1 MKGRM
6 EFPVFGTI
14 GVLVVADDAR
24 LYEARQAVD
33 DVLGRV
39 DQTCSRFRPD
49 SDLERVNAGAGR
61 AVAADPLLLDAV
73 DVALRAARRTG
84 GAVDPTIGQALRVLG
99 YDRDFASLEV
109 GGPPTTVRIVPVA
122 GWRQVMVDRT
132 AGTICVPAGTR
143 LDLGATAKAWAADRA
158 AGAACRRAGC
168 GVLLSLGG
176 DMAVAGPA
184 PAGGWN
190 VQLADWCGEDLDD
203 AGGSDHG
210 RRLGY
215 FGNHGAALAGRRPAG
230 PPHHRPD
237 HLAARRHTVADGHR
251 GRQFLPRRQ
260 RCRHRRPGHGRR
272 GAILVG
278 RTPSARPSGGP
289 RRRRH
294 LRGRLA
300 RCHGGGGVNAPAR
313 RWVDQRGASINGSG
327 RRTALARRS
336 ARRASR

>member
-6 EFPVFGTI
+6 EFPVFGTT

-109 GGPPTTVRIVPVA
+109 GGPTTTVRIVPVA

-132 AGTICVPAGTR
+132 AGTVRVPAGTR

-190 VQLADWCGEDLDD
+190 VQLSDWCGEDLDGASAVVLIMD
-203 AGGSDHG
+203 GG
-210 RRLGY
+210 
-215 FGNHGAALAGRRPAG
+215 LA
-230 PPHHRPD
+230 
-237 HLAARRHTVADGHR
+237 T
-251 GRQFLPRRQ
+251 
-260 RCRHRRPGHGRR
+260 
-272 GAILVG
+272 
-278 RTPSARPSGGP
+278 SGTT
-289 RRRRH
+289 
-294 LRGRLA
+294 
-300 RCHGGGGVNAPAR
+300 AR
-313 RWVDQRGASINGSG
+313 RWQAGDQQVHHIIDPATSQPAATPWRTVTVAAGSCLDANVAATAALVMGDAAPSWLAERHLPAHLVAQDGAVTYVAGWP
-327 RRTALARRS
+327 ADMA
-336 ARRASR
+336 AAA

>member
-84 GAVDPTIGQALRVLG
+84 GAVDPTIGQTLRVLG

-109 GGPPTTVRIVPVA
+109 GGPPTNVRIVPVA
-122 GWRQVMVDRT
+122 GWRQVMIART
-132 AGTICVPAGTR
+132 AGTIRVPAGTR

-203 AGGSDHG
+203 AGAVVQIMDGG
-210 RRLGY
+210 
-215 FGNHGAALAGRRPAG
+215 LA
-230 PPHHRPD
+230 
-237 HLAARRHTVADGHR
+237 T
-251 GRQFLPRRQ
+251 
-260 RCRHRRPGHGRR
+260 
-272 GAILVG
+272 
-278 RTPSARPSGGP
+278 SGTT
-289 RRRRH
+289 
-294 LRGRLA
+294 
-300 RCHGGGGVNAPAR
+300 AR
-313 RWVDQRGASINGSG
+313 RWQAGDQQVHHIIDPATSQPAATPWRTVTVAAGSCLDANVAATAALVMGEAAPSWLAERHLPARLVAQDGAVTYVAGWP
-327 RRTALARRS
+327 ADMA
-336 ARRASR
+336 AA